1 MNVPFF
7 IAKRYLF
14 AKKSHNIINFISIVS
29 LVGITIAT
37 SALLIVLSIF
47 NGLQD
52 FVSQSLNAFNSDIE
66 ITPKEGKVFDIN
78 TINIDSLAEMDNI
91 LSVSGVLSDVVVFV
105 HDERQYIAY
114 IKGVDNN
121 YFKINRLDTMI
132 HYGKCLLNIGEHP
145 LAILGGDVAY
155 RLNCNL
161 ENVASN
167 YIKVYYPNRS
177 RKTIGAMPGLSSLNS
192 QVINPSGIFYTFTE
206 YDSKYVFVPID
217 FARQLLAYESVYTS
231 IEMKCKSGKI
241 TTVKQYLE
249 KKFGQSFFVKDAYQQ
264 EEEIYKVMQTEKWSI
279 YAILSFILLIAAFN
293 IVGMMSILI
302 LEKKS
307 QINVFYAMGVD
318 KTFIQKIFLN
328 EGLLITSIGMIIGLL
343 LGLLFCFL
351 QAQFG
356 LISFGD
362 GAYLIDAYPIH
373 IKLTDVLLIFTIVI
387 LITFPA
393 IYIPIRKMVSTKTHY
408 NE

>member
-1 MNVPFF
+1 M
-7 IAKRYLF
+7 
-14 AKKSHNIINFISIVS
+14 S

-52 FVSQSLNAFNSDIE
+52 FVSQSLNAFNPDIE
-66 ITPKEGKVFDIN
+66 ITPREGKVFDIN
-78 TINIDSLAEMDNI
+78 TINIDSLAEMDNV
-91 LSVSGVLSDVVVFV
+91 LKVSGVLSDVVVFV
-105 HDERQYIAY
+105 HEDRQYIAY
-114 IKGVDNN
+114 IKGVDDD
-121 YFKINRLDTMI
+121 YFKINRLDTMVY
-132 HYGKCLLNIGEHP
+132 YGYCRLHSNEIP

-167 YIKVYYPNRS
+167 YIKIYYPNRS
-177 RKTIGAMPGLSSLNS
+177 RKIGAMPGLSSLNS
-192 QVINPSGIFYTFTE
+192 QIINPSGIFYTYTE

-217 FARQLLAYESVYTS
+217 FARQLLAYDSGFTS

-241 TTVKQYLE
+241 ATIKQYLE
-249 KKFGQSFFVKDAYQQ
+249 EKYGQSFFIKDTYQQ
-264 EEEIYKVMQTEKWSI
+264 EEEIYKVMQAEKWSI

-307 QINVFYAMGVD
+307 QINIFYSMGGD
-318 KTFIQKIFLN
+318 NNFIQKIFLN
-328 EGLLITSIGMIIGLL
+328 EGVLITSIGMSIGLC

-351 QAQFG
+351 QAKFG
-356 LISFGD
+356 LITFAD

-373 IKLTDVLLIFTIVI
+373 IKLTDVLLIFAIVI

-393 IYIPIRKMVSTKTHY
+393 IYWPTKKLVSTKTHY